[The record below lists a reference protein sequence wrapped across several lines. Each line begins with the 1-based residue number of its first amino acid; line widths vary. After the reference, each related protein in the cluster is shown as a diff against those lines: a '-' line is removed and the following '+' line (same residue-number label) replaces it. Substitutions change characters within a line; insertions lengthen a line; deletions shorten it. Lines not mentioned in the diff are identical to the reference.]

1 MLRVS
6 PTTRPRCSSIVM
18 AILLCRRICRA
29 TRGWMSR
36 AVRNDPHDLRVRAQL
51 KLLSH
56 VQLRVV
62 EADLLPGEP
71 EQLALEDLCPAD
83 AAVELREGGQLVRR
97 AVPCGKR
104 QAGLDPAFTGM
115 LTVGVLPLLQ
125 SLSAATQGQ
134 GRGSGAS
141 DPSVLARPS
150 QELAP
155 TRWTCW
161 PTRNP
166 AFTRAPDGCL
176 IHRTLT
182 ESRNQSSKHVVGE
195 ALTGRYNL
203 ASRDLRKVREQ

>member
-134 GRGSGAS
+134 GEEAELLILRSWQGRHRSWRRPAGPAGRHATPRSPAPRTAAS
-141 DPSVLARPS
+141 SIAR
-150 QELAP
+150 
-155 TRWTCW
+155 
-161 PTRNP
+161 
-166 AFTRAPDGCL
+166 
-176 IHRTLT
+176 
-182 ESRNQSSKHVVGE
+182 
-195 ALTGRYNL
+195 
-203 ASRDLRKVREQ
+203 